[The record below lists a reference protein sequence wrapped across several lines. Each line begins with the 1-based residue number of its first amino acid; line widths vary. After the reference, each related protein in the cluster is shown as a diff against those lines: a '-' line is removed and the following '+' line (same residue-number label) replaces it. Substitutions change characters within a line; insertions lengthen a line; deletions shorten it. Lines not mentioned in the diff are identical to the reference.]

1 MTLLLGTLGVSFAA
15 VVAASIYIYTSE
27 LFPTVVRNMGMGA
40 SSMFMRIGSMIAPF
54 VANLDT
60 TLTWLPT
67 LIFGGVPL
75 MAGLVVLLLP
85 ETKGKAFPDC
95 IQETRNIE

>member
-1 MTLLLGTLGVSFAA
+1 MTLILGTLGVSFAA
-15 VVAASIYIYTSE
+15 IVAASIYIYSSE

-40 SSMFMRIGSMIAPF
+40 SSMSMRIGSMIAPF
-54 VANLDT
+54 VVNLDT

-67 LIFGGVPL
+67 LIFGAVPL

-85 ETKGKAFPDC
+85 ETKGQVLPDR
-95 IQETRNIE
+95 IREDRI